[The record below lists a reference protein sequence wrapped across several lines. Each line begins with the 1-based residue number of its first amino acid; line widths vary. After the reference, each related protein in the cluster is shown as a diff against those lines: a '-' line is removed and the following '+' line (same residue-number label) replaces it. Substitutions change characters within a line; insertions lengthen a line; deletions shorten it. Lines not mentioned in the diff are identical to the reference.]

1 MGAVTLAT
9 DEDVRV
15 GLRSLETEA
24 SASDLLGH
32 KHSDI
37 YRHSTLNRHRP
48 LPDIMDSLFGASW

>member
-1 MGAVTLAT
+1 MGAATLAT

-32 KHSDI
+32 KHSGI
-37 YRHSTLNRHRP
+37 YRHSMPDRQSTI
-48 LPDIMDSLFGASW
+48 PDIMDSLFGASW